1 MLNKIKLFI
10 FKVLNPINKNVW
22 FSYPNPKSVYG
33 GKKTLENY
41 NSALKLR
48 QDSFHFKPS
57 KKALEIAKII
67 EQDGFYIYKDFL
79 GGESVDNLYSIVED
93 KLDAGFQ
100 LINLNSIQS
109 EFRENVPFAAIE
121 QPFVNVPE
129 IIPIALDSRIIDITS
144 AYLNCKSA
152 LGTCNLR
159 KSFVN
164 NVLETTTQLFHVDPN
179 SPKFLKCFIYLNDV
193 DLNGGPFCYVKGS
206 HRKKFQGWNTKY
218 RWGKDDIHNIYGLEN
233 IIYLTAKK
241 GDLII
246 ADTNAFH
253 RGIKPTKMDRT
264 MLTIDYTC
272 HFEGF
277 EETSKF
283 LFPKSAFDKLDSNLK
298 EVTTFVDLV

>member
-1 MLNKIKLFI
+1 MLRKIKTFI
-10 FKVLNPINKNVW
+10 FKLLNPINKNIW
-22 FSYPNPKSVYG
+22 FLFPDPKSVFG
-33 GKKTLENY
+33 GKKALASY
-41 NSALKLR
+41 DKALKIR
-48 QDSFHFKPS
+48 QNSFYYEPS
-57 KKALEIAKII
+57 NEALDIARII
-67 EQDGFYIYKDFL
+67 EKDGFYIYKDFL
-79 GGESVDNLYSIVED
+79 GNESVDKLYSIVED
-93 KLDAGFQ
+93 KLDSGSQ
-100 LINLNSIQS
+100 LINLNLTQT

-159 KSFVN
+159 KSYVN
-164 NVLETTTQLFHVDPN
+164 NVSETTTQLFHVDPN

-193 DLNGGPFCYVKGS
+193 DLDGGPFCYVKGS
-206 HRKKFQGWNTKY
+206 HRRKFQGWNTKY
-218 RWGKDDIHNIYGLEN
+218 RWGKDDIHEIYGLEN
-233 IIYLTAKK
+233 IVYLTAKK

-253 RGIKPTKMDRT
+253 RGIKPIKMDRT
-264 MLTIDYTC
+264 MLTLDYTC

-283 LFPKSAFDKLDSNLK
+283 LFPKFIYEKLDLNLK
-298 EVTTFVDLV
+298 EVTSFVELV